1 MQQCRTRTCGALL
14 SEESWMRTKDD
25 DDNDDDNDDD
35 VDDDDN
41 DDDDKML
48 QERFDSVQTTAEALN

>member
-1 MQQCRTRTCGALL
+1 
-14 SEESWMRTKDD
+14 MRTKDD

-35 VDDDDN
+35 VDN